1 VILCEE
7 TQKEKEETWYPLNPP
22 MSRARSTTGRNH
34 RVDSTPPLDSARRL
48 RSSKTSSATT
58 AAAAMK
64 PTSLLLLCVVGFIAA
79 VLAACCFGGRG
90 VVSLS
95 LSLDSR
101 DSGTTSGSK
110 LRTT

>member
-1 VILCEE
+1 
-7 TQKEKEETWYPLNPP
+7 

-48 RSSKTSSATT
+48 RSSKTSSAT
-58 AAAAMK
+58 AAAMK

>member
-1 VILCEE
+1 V
-7 TQKEKEETWYPLNPP
+7 
-22 MSRARSTTGRNH
+22 
-34 RVDSTPPLDSARRL
+34 
-48 RSSKTSSATT
+48 
-58 AAAAMK
+58 MK